1 MQIIKTKRNIT
12 IIYLAVA
19 LFIGVLLVFFYQNM
33 IKMQT
38 EKESIVSSIER
49 LDKVQHLLLSIETLE
64 QTRREYI
71 STGSDQDEKKYLDAE
86 KNLITAINV
95 LESEIKSNP
104 EIINDFKSVK
114 DNINTYFDVGKNIG
128 LMQKSQ
134 SPPAGTRFSEEKKLD
149 ETLHEIRKRI
159 LALENKYSRNLT
171 ESANSNKSLFLK
183 RTGQLIIIGLI
194 FFVLLGLSYIAI
206 SRDFN
211 RKKEK
216 EKVLKFNSSIVQS
229 ISDAVIIT
237 NVEYHITTWNKYAE
251 KIFGYTPEEAIGK
264 NIIDFLKITS
274 ENNTIDEI
282 IYDFNIKGEWKGQLI
297 NYGKDNQKVYVDV
310 VCSAIKDETGRVI
323 GGVNVIRDITDRIL
337 NEIKLNELS
346 HYLEN
351 EIKTIISELNFTNE
365 RFNLLSKATNDALW
379 DWNIEENK
387 IWCNESFYNMTGIA
401 TGTPIEISDFVSMLN
416 EEDRIKIKTSIEDA
430 EKKHSTYTSVEYS
443 IHNKNNVNVNILS
456 RSYIVYNE
464 QEKAVRILGSLQ
476 DITLSKKIQDQILF
490 EKELSDTVINS
501 LPGIFYMFNDKLEFI
516 RWNKNFEKITGYQ
529 THEMGLINPVD
540 FVPPEQQDLISE
552 KISNV
557 FKMGEDNVEADL
569 LTKDKKRVPYFFT
582 GMSISYNGQPCM
594 MGVGIDVSEKKKS
607 QEELRRLTA
616 YLQNIRE
623 EERSRIARE
632 IHDDLGQQ
640 LTGLKMEM
648 SWIFKK

>member
-1 MQIIKTKRNIT
+1 
-12 IIYLAVA
+12 
-19 LFIGVLLVFFYQNM
+19 
-33 IKMQT
+33 
-38 EKESIVSSIER
+38 
-49 LDKVQHLLLSIETLE
+49 
-64 QTRREYI
+64 
-71 STGSDQDEKKYLDAE
+71 
-86 KNLITAINV
+86 
-95 LESEIKSNP
+95 
-104 EIINDFKSVK
+104 
-114 DNINTYFDVGKNIG
+114 
-128 LMQKSQ
+128 
-134 SPPAGTRFSEEKKLD
+134 
-149 ETLHEIRKRI
+149 
-159 LALENKYSRNLT
+159 
-171 ESANSNKSLFLK
+171 
-183 RTGQLIIIGLI
+183 
-194 FFVLLGLSYIAI
+194 
-206 SRDFN
+206 
-211 RKKEK
+211 
-216 EKVLKFNSSIVQS
+216 
-229 ISDAVIIT
+229 
-237 NVEYHITTWNKYAE
+237 
-251 KIFGYTPEEAIGK
+251 
-264 NIIDFLKITS
+264 
-274 ENNTIDEI
+274 
-282 IYDFNIKGEWKGQLI
+282 
-297 NYGKDNQKVYVDV
+297 
-310 VCSAIKDETGRVI
+310 
-323 GGVNVIRDITDRIL
+323 
-337 NEIKLNELS
+337 
-346 HYLEN
+346 
-351 EIKTIISELNFTNE
+351 LNFTNE